1 MFMNIERNLKIL
13 GIAIVTWLIAL
24 ICYNISSIFYK
35 GFRVLIT
42 IQQVFIIKIFLRIT
56 DEVDNRLTKFIFIGC
71 AAVFFL
77 FLFFCSVALELVEYQ
92 KNKLEKEHKK

>member
-1 MFMNIERNLKIL
+1 MNIERNLKIL

-56 DEVDNRLTKFIFIGC
+56 DEVNNRLTKFIFIGC
-71 AAVFFL
+71 AAVFF
-77 FLFFCSVALELVEYQ
+77 CSVDLELVEYQ
-92 KNKLEKEHKK
+92 KKTNWRKNIKNEVEKI